1 MTNAAAALLGDNG
14 GAGAGAPG
22 AGAAPAGVAPTAQP
36 SPGSVWTAAFDE
48 DTNAYVSNKG
58 WKEPQDLLMSYRNLE
73 KFAGGAKNLLELP
86 PEDASPEQLDAFYT
100 KLGRP
105 ASPDEYGIRP
115 PEGADPELTNWFK
128 GTAHKLGLSAKQAQ
142 ALYGEWN
149 GMSGAMQEKLQ
160 AQQAQE
166 SEKAIGS
173 LKQEWGQA
181 FDTNIG
187 AGRRAVAALGLDAG
201 KLAAYEEK
209 LGTAEMLK
217 LFATLGSKMGEDSF
231 AGERG
236 EGGFGTTP
244 AQAKAQIAD
253 LKLDKGF
260 MDKYLSGDK
269 DAVSKMSRLME
280 AAYAGG

>member
-1 MTNAAAALLGDNG
+1 MTETAAAILGDNG
-14 GAGAGAPG
+14 TPAPAAGAQ
-22 AGAAPAGVAPTAQP
+22 PTAQP
-36 SPGSVWTAAFDE
+36 SANSVWTAAFDE

-86 PEDASPEQLDAFYT
+86 PEGATPEQLDAFYS

-105 ASPDEYGIRP
+105 ADPEEYGLQP
-115 PEGADPELTNWFK
+115 PQGADPELTNWFK
-128 GTAHKLGLSAKQAQ
+128 GTAHKLGLTANQAK
-142 ALYGEWN
+142 ALYTEFN
-149 GMSGAMQEKLQ
+149 GMSGSLQEKLQ

-181 FDTNIG
+181 FDQNIG

-201 KLAAYEEK
+201 KLQAYEDK

-231 AGERG
+231 AGDRG
-236 EGGFGTTP
+236 EGGFGTSP
-244 AQAKAQIAD
+244 AQARNQIAD
-253 LKLDKGF
+253 LKLDKDF
-260 MDKYLSGDK
+260 MAKYLTGDK
-269 DAVSKMSRLME
+269 DAVGKMSRLME
-280 AAYAGG
+280 AAHAGG

>member
-1 MTNAAAALLGDNG
+1 MTETAAAILGDNG
-14 GAGAGAPG
+14 TPAPAAGAQ
-22 AGAAPAGVAPTAQP
+22 PTAQP
-36 SPGSVWTAAFDE
+36 SANSVWTAAFDE

-86 PEDASPEQLDAFYT
+86 PEGATPEQLDAFYS

-105 ASPDEYGIRP
+105 ADPEEYGLQP
-115 PEGADPELTNWFK
+115 PQGGDPELTNWFK
-128 GTAHKLGLSAKQAQ
+128 GTAHKLGLTANQAK
-142 ALYGEWN
+142 ALYTEFN
-149 GMSGAMQEKLQ
+149 GMSGSLQEKLQ

-181 FDTNIG
+181 FDQNIG

-201 KLAAYEEK
+201 KLQAYEDK

-231 AGERG
+231 AGDRG
-236 EGGFGTTP
+236 EGGFGTSP
-244 AQAKAQIAD
+244 AQARNQIAD
-253 LKLDKGF
+253 LKLDKDF
-260 MDKYLSGDK
+260 MAKYLTGDK
-269 DAVSKMSRLME
+269 DAVGKMSRLME
-280 AAYAGG
+280 AAHAGG

>member
-1 MTNAAAALLGDNG
+1 MTDTAAALLGDNG
-14 GAGAGAPG
+14 TP
-22 AGAAPAGVAPTAQP
+22 AAPAAGVQPTAQP
-36 SPGSVWTAAFDE
+36 SANSVWTAAFDE

-58 WKEPQDLLMSYRNLE
+58 WKEPSDLLMSYRNLE

-86 PEDASPEQLDAFYT
+86 PENATPEQLDAFYS

-128 GTAHKLGLSAKQAQ
+128 GTAHKLGLSAKQAEQ
-142 ALYGEWN
+142 LFTEWN
-149 GMSGAMQEKLQ
+149 GMSSAMQEKLQ

-166 SEKAIGS
+166 SENAIKS

-181 FDTNIG
+181 FDQNIG

-217 LFATLGSKMGEDSF
+217 LFATLGSKMGEDTF

-236 EGGFGTTP
+236 EGGFGTSP
-244 AQAKAQIAD
+244 AQARQQIAD
-253 LKLDKGF
+253 LKLDKQF
-260 MDKYLSGDK
+260 MDKYLNGDP
-269 DAVSKMSRLME
+269 DAVAKMKRLTE
-280 AAYAGG
+280 AAYAGQ

>member
-115 PEGADPELTNWFK
+115 PEGADPELTN
-128 GTAHKLGLSAKQAQ
+128 
-142 ALYGEWN
+142 
-149 GMSGAMQEKLQ
+149 
-160 AQQAQE
+160 
-166 SEKAIGS
+166 
-173 LKQEWGQA
+173 
-181 FDTNIG
+181 
-187 AGRRAVAALGLDAG
+187 
-201 KLAAYEEK
+201 
-209 LGTAEMLK
+209 
-217 LFATLGSKMGEDSF
+217 
-231 AGERG
+231 
-236 EGGFGTTP
+236 
-244 AQAKAQIAD
+244 
-253 LKLDKGF
+253 
-260 MDKYLSGDK
+260 
-269 DAVSKMSRLME
+269 
-280 AAYAGG
+280 

>member
-1 MTNAAAALLGDNG
+1 MPDSAAALLGDNG

-73 KFAGGAKNLLELP
+73 KFAGGAKNLVELP
-86 PEDASPEQLDAFYT
+86 PEGATPEQLDAFYT

-105 ASPDEYGIRP
+105 GSPDEYGLQP
-115 PEGADPELTNWFK
+115 PQGADPELTNWFK
-128 GTAHKLGLSAKQAQ
+128 GTAHKLGLTAAQ
-142 ALYGEWN
+142 AKALYTEWN

-166 SEKAIGS
+166 SEKAIGA
-173 LKQEWGQA
+173 LRQEWGQA
-181 FDTNIG
+181 FDQQIG
-187 AGRRAVAALGLDAG
+187 AGRRAVAALGLDAAR
-201 KLAAYEEK
+201 LSAYEEK
-209 LGTAEMLK
+209 LGTGEMLK

-231 AGERG
+231 
-236 EGGFGTTP
+236 EGGRSESGFGVTP
-244 AQAKAQIAD
+244 AQARQEIAD
-253 LKLDKGF
+253 LKMDKQF
-260 MDKYLSGDK
+260 MDNYLKGNP
-269 DAVSKMSRLME
+269 DAVGRMRRLME
-280 AAYAGG
+280 AAHVGA

>member
-1 MTNAAAALLGDNG
+1 MPDTAAALLGDNG
-14 GAGAGAPG
+14 AP
-22 AGAAPAGVAPTAQP
+22 AAPAAGVAPTAQP
-36 SPGSVWTAAFDE
+36 SANSVWTAAFDE
-48 DTNAYVSNKG
+48 DTSAYVSNKG
-58 WKEPQDLLMSYRNLE
+58 WKEPSDLLMSYRNLE

-86 PEDASPEQLDAFYT
+86 PENATPEQLDAFYS

-105 ASPDEYGIRP
+105 ANPDEYGLQP
-115 PEGADPELTNWFK
+115 PQGGDPELTNWFK

-142 ALYGEWN
+142 ALYNEWN
-149 GMSGAMQEKLQ
+149 GMSGSMQEKLQ

-173 LKQEWGQA
+173 LRQEWGQA
-181 FDTNIG
+181 FDQQIG

-217 LFATLGSKMGEDSF
+217 LFATLGSKMGEDNF
-231 AGERG
+231 AGDRG

-244 AQAKAQIAD
+244 AQARAQIAD

-260 MDKYLSGDK
+260 MDKYISGDR
-269 DAVSKMSRLME
+269 DAVAKMSRLME

>member
-1 MTNAAAALLGDNG
+1 MPDTAAALLGDNG
-14 GAGAGAPG
+14 AP
-22 AGAAPAGVAPTAQP
+22 AAPAAGVAPTAQP
-36 SPGSVWTAAFDE
+36 SANSVWTAAFDE

-86 PEDASPEQLDAFYT
+86 PENATPEQLDAFYS

-105 ASPDEYGIRP
+105 ADPNEYGLKAP
-115 PEGADPELTNWFK
+115 DGGDPAMVEWFK

-142 ALYGEWN
+142 SLFTEFN
-149 GMSGAMQEKLQ
+149 GMSGSMQEKLQ
-160 AQQAQE
+160 SQMAQD
-166 SEKAIGS
+166 SEKAIGT

-181 FDTNIG
+181 YDQMIG
-187 AGRRAVAALGLDAG
+187 AGRRAATALGYDAG
-201 KLAAYEEK
+201 RLSAIEDK
-209 LGTAEMLK
+209 LGTAEMLR

-231 AGERG
+231 AGERS

-244 AQAKAQIAD
+244 AAAKQQIAD

-269 DAVSKMSRLME
+269 DAVGKLQRLME
-280 AAYAGG
+280 AAHAGG

>member
-1 MTNAAAALLGDNG
+1 MPDQSAAALLGDNG
-14 GAGAGAPG
+14 AP
-22 AGAAPAGVAPTAQP
+22 AAPAAGVAPTAQP
-36 SPGSVWTAAFDE
+36 SANSVWTAAFDE

-86 PEDASPEQLDAFYT
+86 PENATPEQLDAFYS

-105 ASPDEYGIRP
+105 ADPNEYGLKAP
-115 PEGADPELTNWFK
+115 DGGDPAMVEWFK

-142 ALYGEWN
+142 SLFTEFN
-149 GMSGAMQEKLQ
+149 GMSGSMQEKLQ
-160 AQQAQE
+160 SQMAQE
-166 SEKAIGS
+166 SEKAIGT

-181 FDTNIG
+181 YDQMIG
-187 AGRRAVAALGLDAG
+187 AGRRAATALGYDAG
-201 KLAAYEEK
+201 RLSAIEDK
-209 LGTAEMLK
+209 LGTAEMLR

-231 AGERG
+231 AGERS
-236 EGGFGTTP
+236 EGGFGVTP
-244 AQAKAQIAD
+244 ASAKQQIAD

-269 DAVSKMSRLME
+269 DAVGKLQRLME
-280 AAYAGG
+280 AAHAGG

>member
-1 MTNAAAALLGDNG
+1 MT
-14 GAGAGAPG
+14 
-22 AGAAPAGVAPTAQP
+22 
-36 SPGSVWTAAFDE
+36 
-48 DTNAYVSNKG
+48 
-58 WKEPQDLLMSYRNLE
+58 
-73 KFAGGAKNLLELP
+73 
-86 PEDASPEQLDAFYT
+86 
-100 KLGRP
+100 
-105 ASPDEYGIRP
+105 
-115 PEGADPELTNWFK
+115 EGLVRLI
-128 GTAHKLGLSAKQAQ
+128 HH
-142 ALYGEWN
+142 
-149 GMSGAMQEKLQ
+149 
-160 AQQAQE
+160 
-166 SEKAIGS
+166 
-173 LKQEWGQA
+173 EWGQA
-181 FDTNIG
+181 FDQQIG

-217 LFATLGSKMGEDSF
+217 LFATLGSKMGEDTF